1 MSILMYWCLVLSCL
15 VLSCL
20 ALPCLVLPCLALPCL
35 ALSCLVLSWC
45 VPLLL
50 RCCIKYRC
58 GAVRVMLLGVH
69 TYIHT
74 YIICQDEGETMYET
88 YHLWNI
94 AHQAALTAHAP
105 GMKTPLSR
113 HFVTDILIILPT
125 QARDKHKEF
134 EFNQRAVSA
143 HKRFCTRET
152 ALHAQPRIHT
162 WNWQDGRWDLDW
174 CRQLITE
181 PFWARFFVCKT
192 RSFAKTGSGRTNAH
206 NKVLRKRR
214 AFPAVSSAGDI
225 SVSWE
230 AFQNTPA
237 TVLRWG
243 LAGAFFVACDTVR

>member
-1 MSILMYWCLVLSCL
+1 
-15 VLSCL
+15 
-20 ALPCLVLPCLALPCL
+20 
-35 ALSCLVLSWC
+35 
-45 VPLLL
+45 
-50 RCCIKYRC
+50 
-58 GAVRVMLLGVH
+58 
-69 TYIHT
+69 
-74 YIICQDEGETMYET
+74 MYET

-214 AFPAVSSAGDI
+214 AFPACFFRRGYLRELGGVSEHASDC
-225 SVSWE
+225 
-230 AFQNTPA
+230 PA
-237 TVLRWG
+237 LGSRWCLLRG
-243 LAGAFFVACDTVR
+243 L